1 MKSPELRNDMRGW
14 AKMWTGHIPGLGMAV
29 SCPSMQAGKKN
40 FNAGLLRT
48 YFRVKHI
55 ADLIGNYKM
64 KQEKGS
70 VGIAPLNLWAEWPGT
85 GDSTLMHTSSSVNW
99 VENCTYIKGV
109 RWIWCGL
116 MCQGLRKGLKGTWVL
131 SLRVAALTS
140 DASSLTRDAIALTS
154 DTATLVSDAD
164 TLTSDAL
171 ILTSLREGWWH
182 PQGKAE
188 LFWN

>member
-70 VGIAPLNLWAEWPGT
+70 VGIAPLNL
-85 GDSTLMHTSSSVNW
+85 
-99 VENCTYIKGV
+99 
-109 RWIWCGL
+109 
-116 MCQGLRKGLKGTWVL
+116 
-131 SLRVAALTS
+131 
-140 DASSLTRDAIALTS
+140 
-154 DTATLVSDAD
+154 
-164 TLTSDAL
+164 
-171 ILTSLREGWWH
+171 
-182 PQGKAE
+182 
-188 LFWN
+188 